1 MSCTENPS
9 YRVHNHKQCKGAQSG
24 AFFVYLTF
32 SGNSIRV
39 YLEFRFVEYDES
51 RRNMIYVSIM
61 EIKEEKMKS
70 LLTSITDWV
79 TTKRGMWITLVV
91 WLVLMIGLSAG
102 PQLSNYKVT
111 NFQSLPNDAP
121 SIIAN
126 EKLEQYFPNDQ
137 GTPGILVFHNENGE
151 VNLSAVTEIM
161 NAIISA
167 DVAGV
172 DQIVD
177 IAKLPPQATAAFMSE
192 DKSTMIIPMTLDPA
206 ADSRQ
211 IGETIDAVAQVGNE
225 AAQGFTD
232 TVFRITGPA
241 GIAGDTLKLFERADI
256 VLLLATIGIIL
267 LLLIT
272 IYRSPLL
279 ALIPLLATAIV
290 YQVTNQVVALMGAGG
305 LEINNST
312 TSIMSILLFA
322 AVIDYSLFVFS
333 RFREELNHYESKYEA
348 MKYAMRA
355 TGMPVFLAGGTIFA
369 AMLVLFFA
377 SFRDYQNFAPI
388 FGTTMLII
396 MIASVT
402 LVPALFTLFGR
413 KAFWPRVPKFGKDE
427 EIKHGFWGPVAKFV
441 VNKPGLSGGLI
452 AILMVVT
459 ALNVFNLNYEFDMV
473 KSFPKDLPSREGYE
487 IVETRFNK
495 GELAPTSILVESDQ
509 ALSEEQIEALRTR
522 LLDED
527 NVASVRLN
535 SVSED
540 NTALKYSM
548 SLELNPYSVEA
559 IDLVQELREGSN
571 EMLADAGITGEI
583 HYGGVTPKL
592 VDEREVN
599 NRDIW
604 LIVVLETVLI
614 LGLLFVLT
622 KSIRMS
628 AYMMATIL
636 ASFVAALGL
645 GLFLVD
651 AFFGYDA
658 ISTRVPV
665 YSFIF
670 LVALGIDYNIILVS
684 RFLEERKSHKVKEAL
699 EIAIRNTGGVISS
712 AGLILAA
719 TFAALMTMPIADLF
733 VFGFI
738 VAIGI
743 LMDTFLVRGIL
754 LPAVILFLR
763 RIRLSNLK
771 NAETISTVS
780 AFFG

>member
-1 MSCTENPS
+1 
-9 YRVHNHKQCKGAQSG
+9 
-24 AFFVYLTF
+24 
-32 SGNSIRV
+32 
-39 YLEFRFVEYDES
+39 
-51 RRNMIYVSIM
+51 
-61 EIKEEKMKS
+61 MKS

-754 LPAVILFLR
+754 LPAVILFFE
-763 RIRLSNLK
+763 K
-771 NAETISTVS
+771 DKVK
-780 AFFG
+780 